1 MVSDAAPVARGHSDP
16 SFLTKES
23 SAQIQPLR
31 DRRLS
36 EAEVERFNQQ
46 TASAV
51 AEDEDY
57 VEVLQNGTT
66 GHAGT
71 VLPFHPLG
79 QTAGQAMPLASLG
92 QSEGRRFAAREEAEL
107 AAVPVLK
114 AARPTV
120 VKPRVKPAVEKEGP
134 VIMSGTKP
142 PRVGVNI
149 EWVQKGV
156 GWDCREVY
164 YVGKQRRRRHL
175 GHIGRQKWEEM
186 QQQFGGTALE
196 AVLREWIEAR
206 RAEKSMG
213 LGGK

>member
-1 MVSDAAPVARGHSDP
+1 MVSDAAPVARGHLEP
-16 SFLTKES
+16 SFPTKEP
-23 SAQIQPLR
+23 SAPVRSLR
-31 DRRLS
+31 DRHLS
-36 EAEVERFNQQ
+36 ETEVESFNQE

-51 AEDEDY
+51 VDEEVF
-57 VEVLQNGTT
+57 VEARQNGTT
-66 GHAGT
+66 GHQGT
-71 VLPFHPLG
+71 VLPFHPIG
-79 QTAGQAMPLASLG
+79 QTAGQATPVG
-92 QSEGRRFAAREEAEL
+92 NGEVRRIAQREEP
-107 AAVPVLK
+107 AVPAPALK
-114 AARPTV
+114 PARPTA
-120 VKPRVKPAVEKEGP
+120 VKPRVKPEVKKEGP
-134 VIMSGTKP
+134 ETMTGTKP

-186 QQQFGGTALE
+186 QQQFGGPALE

>member
-1 MVSDAAPVARGHSDP
+1 MVSDAAPVERGHSDNP
-16 SFLTKES
+16 ILTKES
-23 SAQIQPLR
+23 SARVHPLR
-31 DRRLS
+31 DRRIP
-36 EAEVERFNQQ
+36 ETEVVSFNQS
-46 TASAV
+46 TVSAV
-51 AEDEDY
+51 AEEEDF
-57 VEVLQNGTT
+57 VEALQNGTN
-66 GHAGT
+66 GHVGT

-79 QTAGQAMPLASLG
+79 QTTTQTAPLASLG
-92 QSEGRRFAAREEAEL
+92 QTETRRNVLQEEPDVAP
-107 AAVPVLK
+107 APVLK
-114 AARPTV
+114 PARPTV
-120 VKPRVKPAVEKEGP
+120 VKPRAKAEIKKEGP
-134 VIMSGTKP
+134 ETMTGTKP

-186 QQQFGGTALE
+186 QQQFGGPALE

>member
-1 MVSDAAPVARGHSDP
+1 MVSDAAPVERGHSEP
-16 SFLTKES
+16 AFLTKES
-23 SAQIQPLR
+23 SAPVQSLR

-36 EAEVERFNQQ
+36 EAEVESFNQE
-46 TASAV
+46 TVSVV
-51 AEDEDY
+51 ADEEEF
-57 VEVLQNGTT
+57 VEALQNGTT
-66 GHAGT
+66 GHPGT
-71 VLPFHPLG
+71 VLPFHPIG
-79 QTAGQAMPLASLG
+79 QMAGQSTQMG
-92 QSEGRRFAAREEAEL
+92 GNGDVRFIAQREEVAIPTQAL
-107 AAVPVLK
+107 KPV
-114 AARPTV
+114 RPAV
-120 VKPRVKPAVEKEGP
+120 VKPRVKSEAKKEGP
-134 VIMSGTKP
+134 ETMTGTKP

-186 QQQFGGTALE
+186 QAQFGGTALE

>member
-1 MVSDAAPVARGHSDP
+1 MVSDAAPVARGHSDT
-16 SFLTKES
+16 SFLTQES
-23 SAQIQPLR
+23 SAQVQPLR
-31 DRRLS
+31 DRRLA
-36 EAEVERFNQQ
+36 EAEVERLNQQ
-46 TASAV
+46 TVSAMADV
-51 AEDEDY
+51 EDY
-57 VEVLQNGTT
+57 VEVRQNGTT
-66 GHAGT
+66 GHVGT

-79 QTAGQAMPLASLG
+79 QATPLASLG
-92 QSEGRRFAAREEAEL
+92 QNENRRGVPRAEAEM
-107 AAVPVLK
+107 ATAPVLK
-114 AARPTV
+114 AARPIV
-120 VKPRVKPAVEKEGP
+120 VKPRVKVEVKKEGP
-134 VIMSGTKP
+134 EFMSGTKP

-186 QQQFGGTALE
+186 QQQFGGPALE
-196 AVLREWIEAR
+196 AVLREWIETR

>member
-1 MVSDAAPVARGHSDP
+1 MVSDAAPVTRGHSKLA
-16 SFLTKES
+16 SLTKES
-23 SAQIQPLR
+23 SAPVRPLR

-36 EAEVERFNQQ
+36 EAEVESFNQE
-46 TASAV
+46 TVSVV
-51 AEDEDY
+51 ADEEEF
-57 VEVLQNGTT
+57 VEALQNGTT
-66 GHAGT
+66 GHQGT
-71 VLPFHPLG
+71 VLPFHPLA
-79 QTAGQAMPLASLG
+79 QMTG
-92 QSEGRRFAAREEAEL
+92 QSTPMGNGEVRRIAQREEP
-107 AAVPVLK
+107 AVPAPALK
-114 AARPTV
+114 PVRPTV
-120 VKPRVKPAVEKEGP
+120 VKPRVKPEAKKEGP
-134 VIMSGTKP
+134 ETMTGTKP

-186 QQQFGGTALE
+186 QQQFGGPALE
-196 AVLREWIEAR
+196 AVLREWIETR

>member
-1 MVSDAAPVARGHSDP
+1 MVSDAAPVVRGHSDT
-16 SFLTKES
+16 STLTKES

-36 EAEVERFNQQ
+36 EAEFESLTPRTDN
-46 TASAV
+46 
-51 AEDEDY
+51 AETDEEDY
-57 VEVLQNGTT
+57 VEALQNGTT
-66 GHAGT
+66 GHQGT

-79 QTAGQAMPLASLG
+79 QTSG
-92 QSEGRRFAAREEAEL
+92 QS
-107 AAVPVLK
+107 VPVGNREVSRRGQRKEPEVPAPALK
-114 AARPTV
+114 PARPTV
-120 VKPRVKPAVEKEGP
+120 VKARVKSEAKKEGP
-134 VIMSGTKP
+134 ETMTGTKP

-186 QQQFGGTALE
+186 QAQFGGPALE

-206 RAEKSMG
+206 RAEKSIS